1 MRRIVTRRIFLQ
13 GASLGTMVA
22 GVGVSPGHAWG
33 AETPAPLAGA
43 GIGPEW
49 PTQAPA
55 LVREMVG
62 VSHGNV
68 ARVRELL
75 AKWPTLARAAWDWG
89 FGDWEDALGAASH
102 VGNREI
108 AELLIAHGA
117 RPTLFSA
124 AMLGQLAVVQA
135 FVDASPGIQK
145 TPGPHGITLLDHARA
160 GGERAAA
167 VLAYLEKV
175 GDAGTRPATAALSEA
190 EQAKLA
196 GTYVFGAG
204 ATDRIVIATNR
215 FGLAMERAGTAQR
228 NLAHLGKFEFFPVGA
243 PAARVRFIQEGD
255 KVIALEIHDPELVC
269 RATREG

>member
-13 GASLGTMVA
+13 GTAFGTVVA
-22 GVGVSPGHAWG
+22 GVGVSAAPAWG
-33 AETPAPLAGA
+33 AEAPAPVGGA

-175 GDAGTRPATAALSEA
+175 GDAGQRPATTALSEA
-190 EQAKLA
+190 EQQVLV

-204 ATDRIVIATNR
+204 VADRIVVAVNR

-228 NLAHLGKFEFFPVGA
+228 NLAHLGKFEFFPVGV
-243 PAARVRFIQEGD
+243 PAARVRFLQEGG
-255 KVIALEIHDPELVC
+255 KVIALEVHDPDLVC